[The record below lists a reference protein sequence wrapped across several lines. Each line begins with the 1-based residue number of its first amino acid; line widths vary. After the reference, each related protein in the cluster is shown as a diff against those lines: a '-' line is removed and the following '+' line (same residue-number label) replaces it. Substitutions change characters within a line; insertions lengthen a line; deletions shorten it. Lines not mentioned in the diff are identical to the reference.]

1 MFETVSEFIELVLNY
16 TTRPEFEQKRLAIVR
31 RAQAMAL
38 RKFTWAHV
46 ADTLERALHDA
57 TRMFLPSL
65 LATTHVAPT
74 DLPTSSRS
82 TSSTSDVKPVYRYRP
97 PEMVALRT
105 GTDPTETL
113 RLNAGIFDFES

>member
-16 TTRPEFEQKRLAIVR
+16 TTRPELEQKRLAIVR

-57 TRMFLPSL
+57 TRAFLPL
-65 LATTHVAPT
+65 LLAPT

-82 TSSTSDVKPVYRYRP
+82 ISSTSDVKPVYRYRP

-113 RLNAGIFDFES
+113 GLNAGIFDFES